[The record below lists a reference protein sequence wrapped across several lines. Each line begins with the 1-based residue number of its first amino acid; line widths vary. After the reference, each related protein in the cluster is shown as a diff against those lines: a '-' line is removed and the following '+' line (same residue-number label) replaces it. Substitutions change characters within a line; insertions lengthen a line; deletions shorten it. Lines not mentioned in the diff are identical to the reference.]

1 MGKINWNIEEFDTLS
16 STNTA
21 LREIADTE
29 SEGKVYIARTQT
41 SGKGTKGR
49 SFLSKKGGLYMSLL
63 LKPKAKGFSAT
74 GITALT
80 AVAMSGAIQKVFG
93 VQTHIK
99 WVNDLILNSKKLG
112 GILVEGKLNE
122 DGFDWVIVG
131 VGVNIAE
138 PEGGFDKEIKN
149 IAIALT
155 KDVSEFKREELI
167 QEFLNEFE
175 KYYLE
180 FEKGKY
186 KSKYKELSI
195 VLGKSITVKT
205 ANGEI
210 SGIAYDIDGENR
222 LIVKSGCTEYVF
234 SSGEVVKVE
243 YGK

>member
-1 MGKINWNIEEFDTLS
+1 MKKINWNIEEFDALS

-21 LREIADTE
+21 LRQVADNE
-29 SEGKVYIARTQT
+29 KEGKVYIARSQT

-49 SFLSKKGGLYMSLL
+49 SFVSRKGGLYMSLL

-80 AVAMSGAIQKVFG
+80 AVAMSEAIQKVFG
-93 VQTHIK
+93 IAPHIK

-112 GILVEGKLNE
+112 GILVEGKMNSS
-122 DGFDWVIVG
+122 GFDWVIVG
-131 VGVNIAE
+131 VGVNITE
-138 PEGGFDKEIKN
+138 PEGGFDEEIKN
-149 IAIALT
+149 IATALT
-155 KDVSEFKREELI
+155 KDFSEFKREELI
-167 QEFLNEFE
+167 QEFLNRFE

-180 FEKGKY
+180 FEKGGY
-186 KSKYKELSI
+186 KSKYKALSV
-195 VLGKSITVKT
+195 VLGKSVTVKT
-205 ANGEI
+205 ANGEVT
-210 SGIAYDIDGENR
+210 GVAYDIDNENR